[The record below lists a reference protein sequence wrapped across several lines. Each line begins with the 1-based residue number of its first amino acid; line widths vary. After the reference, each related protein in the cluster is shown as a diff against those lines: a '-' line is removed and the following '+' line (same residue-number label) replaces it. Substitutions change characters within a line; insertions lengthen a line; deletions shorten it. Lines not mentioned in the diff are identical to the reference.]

1 MSKSDKFEK
10 KARILLDESI
20 EELSPEITRRLQQAR
35 YAAIEKAEL
44 QSTSS
49 WSFFPQAA
57 TAVFAI
63 VVVSVS
69 VFFNFNEIESASRS
83 LSKLS
88 CVRSVIVSSIF
99 FCSINICIQGAKGTK
114 QMPRAIF

>member
-10 KARILLDESI
+10 KAKSLLDESI
-20 EELSPEITRRLQQAR
+20 DDLSPEITRRLQQAR
-35 YAAIEKAEL
+35 YAAIEK
-44 QSTSS
+44 TKPRTT

-69 VFFNFNEIESASRS
+69 VFFNFNQNEVTETVLAMETEMEMLTSNDSME
-83 LSKLS
+83 LMEDLE
-88 CVRSVIVSSIF
+88 F
-99 FCSINICIQGAKGTK
+99 IQWLVETEEYAG
-114 QMPRAIF
+114 